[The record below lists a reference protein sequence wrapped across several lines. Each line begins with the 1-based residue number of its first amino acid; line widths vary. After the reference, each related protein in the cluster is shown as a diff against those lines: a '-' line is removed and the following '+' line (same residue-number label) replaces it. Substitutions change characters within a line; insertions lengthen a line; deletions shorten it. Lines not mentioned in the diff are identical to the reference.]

1 MNPQHSVHKPR
12 SIDLEQLLSQLTLEH
27 RAPLILH
34 FYGNLRYEDV
44 ASTLGWQRWKVK
56 KRIYEGLCIIRDA
69 LGIANRKRSRPAH
82 NQSKR
87 AGPVALLKIESCPLD
102 KRRLQ

>member
-1 MNPQHSVHKPR
+1 VNQQKAVRKSR
-12 SIDLEQLLSQLTLEH
+12 SIELEQLLSQLTIEH

-34 FYGNLRYEDV
+34 SYGLTYEEI
-44 ASTLGWQRWKVK
+44 ASRLGWQRWKVK
-56 KRIYEGLCIIRDA
+56 KRICEGLCVLRDA

-87 AGPVALLKIESCPLD
+87 AEPVALLKIESCPLD
-102 KRRLQ
+102 KRRLR